1 MDPRERN
8 ATPVEVLRT
17 ALDGRQAAI
26 WTALPCIVNTF
37 DPVAMTLTAQPT
49 SLIPYR
55 NPSGKLEL
63 LQMPLL
69 LDCPVMFPGGGGVTL
84 TFPVKQGDECL
95 MVFASRC
102 IDSWWQSGGVQ
113 APSEFRM
120 HDLSD
125 GFAFVGV
132 RSQPRRLTVST
143 GAAQLRSDSGLT
155 IVEVDG
161 DGEIIN
167 LTSPNPITITAPG
180 LHVTGA
186 IIAGFGGMDA
196 VNVQTHVHGGVQ
208 TGGSE
213 TDAPVPGS

>member
-8 ATPVEVLRT
+8 ASPVEVLQG
-17 ALDGRQAAI
+17 AMDGRQAEI
-26 WTALPCIVNTF
+26 WTALPCIVETF
-37 DPVAMTLTAQPT
+37 DPVAMTLTAQPST
-49 SLIPYR
+49 LIQYR
-55 NPSGKLEL
+55 NPQGGLDL

-84 TFPVKQGDECL
+84 TFPVRKGDECL
-95 MVFASRC
+95 VVFASRC

-132 RSQPRRLTVST
+132 RSQPRRFTVGSV
-143 GAAQLRSDSGLT
+143 AQLRSDSGMT
-155 IVEVDG
+155 SVDVDG

-167 LTSPNPITITAPG
+167 LTSPNPVTITAPA

-186 IIAGFGGMDA
+186 IVAGFGGLDA
-196 VNVQTHVHGGVQ
+196 VNVQTHIHSGVME
-208 TGGSE
+208 GGSV
-213 TDAPVPGS
+213 TTAPVAGT